1 MNDAFRSPPRGVYPP
16 REDSLLLLP
25 FATAARGRSVLEVG
39 CGAGEASL
47 AAARAGA
54 RVVATDRN
62 RAALE
67 WVRDRAAEE
76 RLRVDVVRTDLARGL
91 GRFDVVLANPPYLP
105 TPGAMP
111 GEDAGDR
118 LALDGGPDGARV
130 TARLVADLSDHL
142 TATGCAYVLVSSL
155 QSPEAIADVLRGW
168 NDGGGRS
175 RSVVERSQAGER
187 LEVLE
192 LRRADA
198 PA

>member
-1 MNDAFRSPPRGVYPP
+1 MNDAFHSPPRGVYPP

-25 FATAARGRSVLEVG
+25 FAVAPPGRRVLEVG

-67 WVRDRAAEE
+67 WVRDRAQAEGLVLE
-76 RLRVDVVRTDLARGL
+76 VVRTDLARGL

-105 TPGAMP
+105 TSDAMP
-111 GEDAGDR
+111 GEEAGDR

-130 TARLVADLSDHL
+130 TARLVADLGDHL
-142 TATGCAYVLVSSL
+142 TPGGRAYLLLSSL
-155 QSPEAIADVLRGW
+155 QTARAIADVLRTW
-168 NDGGGRS
+168 HDGGGRA
-175 RSVVERSQAGER
+175 RRVAERALGGER
-187 LEVLE
+187 LEVVE
-192 LRRADA
+192 LTRAGGA
-198 PA
+198 G

>member
-1 MNDAFRSPPRGVYPP
+1 MNDAFHSPPRGVYPP

-25 FATAARGRSVLEVG
+25 FAVAAPGRRVLEVG

-67 WVRDRAAEE
+67 WVRDRAQAEGLVLE
-76 RLRVDVVRTDLARGL
+76 VVRTDLARGL

-105 TPGAMP
+105 TSDAMP
-111 GEDAGDR
+111 GEETGDR

-130 TARLVADLSDHL
+130 TARLVADLGDHL
-142 TATGCAYVLVSSL
+142 TPAGRAYLLLSSL
-155 QSPEAIADVLRGW
+155 ESAGAIADVLRTW
-168 NDGGGRS
+168 HDGGGRA
-175 RSVVERSQAGER
+175 RRVAERALGGEQLEVVELTRVGGAG
-187 LEVLE
+187 
-192 LRRADA
+192 
-198 PA
+198 